1 MPRVADLTGFRNT
14 ITMNIVPEHIRF
26 VNIVRSD
33 NGIIFLDF
41 LLAVKYNKSNSG
53 HPVRLRNPQ
62 NKFMRK
68 RGKTNEKRESN
79 SCTGNYDGTRHMRTE
94 WMFRQS
100 FVGQ

>member
-1 MPRVADLTGFRNT
+1 MPRVADLTGFCNT

-62 NKFMRK
+62 NKFMR
-68 RGKTNEKRESN
+68 NEKE
-79 SCTGNYDGTRHMRTE
+79 
-94 WMFRQS
+94 RQDK
-100 FVGQ
+100 